1 MLGILNRA
9 MTSRKRTR
17 RSDRR
22 GSSPSAVEPPVGA
35 PRWVDQIGLYETGN
49 GLPQGPGAI
58 VLAVAIAVVVYP
70 VVRFARY
77 LARR

>member
-1 MLGILNRA
+1 MKNRKQPS
-9 MTSRKRTR
+9 T
-17 RSDRR
+17 DRR
-22 GSSPSAVEPPVGA
+22 GQPDAVEPLVGT

-58 VLAVAIAVVVYP
+58 VLAVAIAVIVYP
-70 VVRFARY
+70 IVRFARY

>member
-1 MLGILNRA
+1 MRAGYRERA
-9 MTSRKRTR
+9 MPKRKQRSVGRRTQ
-17 RSDRR
+17 SD
-22 GSSPSAVEPPVGA
+22 AAEPQVGT

-58 VLAVAIAVVVYP
+58 VLAVAIAIVVYP

>member
-1 MLGILNRA
+1 
-9 MTSRKRTR
+9 MTSQKR
-17 RSDRR
+17 RSTDRR
-22 GSSPSAVEPPVGA
+22 TQPSAVEPPVGA

-58 VLAVAIAVVVYP
+58 VLALAIAVVLYP
-70 VVRFARY
+70 VVQFARY

>member
-1 MLGILNRA
+1 MRHGYPERA
-9 MTSRKRTR
+9 MTNRKR
-17 RSDRR
+17 RSTDR
-22 GSSPSAVEPPVGA
+22 GTQPDAVEPLVGT
-35 PRWVDQIGLYETGN
+35 PPWVGQIGLYETGN

>member
-1 MLGILNRA
+1 MTNR
-9 MTSRKRTR
+9 KQRT
-17 RSDRR
+17 DRR
-22 GSSPSAVEPPVGA
+22 TQPDAVEPVVGI

-49 GLPQGPGAI
+49 GLPQGPMAI

>member
-1 MLGILNRA
+1 M
-9 MTSRKRTR
+9 
-17 RSDRR
+17 
-22 GSSPSAVEPPVGA
+22 

-58 VLAVAIAVVVYP
+58 VLAVAIAAVVYP

>member
-1 MLGILNRA
+1 
-9 MTSRKRTR
+9 MTSRKR
-17 RSDRR
+17 RSIDR
-22 GSSPSAVEPPVGA
+22 GTQPGAVEPPVGA

-58 VLAVAIAVVVYP
+58 VLALAIAVVIYP

>member
-1 MLGILNRA
+1 
-9 MTSRKRTR
+9 MTSRKR
-17 RSDRR
+17 RSTDR
-22 GSSPSAVEPPVGA
+22 GTQPSAVEPPVGA

-58 VLAVAIAVVVYP
+58 VLALAIAVVLYP